1 MNEIDLKADGVR
13 WDLNFLYSGP
23 TDRQIDTDV
32 ATHVAQMRDFNAKYK
47 GHVAEKLV
55 LAIADYIEMSQTGDK
70 VNIYLFLRQSLDVAD
85 PVVKAKIADVDRQ
98 LSHASGE
105 YMTFFE
111 LELVALEDATLEKLY
126 VSEEIVRRHK
136 PWIEHTRIFK
146 PHVLSESVESALTK
160 RSSFGPGAWAE
171 FFDECEADLRFPWQ
185 GGEKTLAEMLDI
197 YANSSDAPLRAD
209 ALRTIDAGLHG
220 SFAKYS
226 AQTLYMIAGRS
237 AVERKERGYAH
248 PMAGRNKSNQVTDD
262 VVDALHKAVIDI
274 GGPLMRRYY
283 KLKAEMLGMPTLA
296 WSDRNAPLPFDDAAR
311 VPFDAA
317 METVLAAYESFS
329 PTLAGLIR
337 TMIAEKRIDA
347 PATKGKRG
355 GAYNYSF
362 VLSDGKP
369 ATFTF
374 LNYLGS
380 NNDVRTLAHELGH
393 GVHGMLAGEAQ
404 GTLMSDVP
412 MAYAETASVF
422 GEMITFNFL
431 KAKVAASGDTKALIS
446 LITSKIEEILNT
458 CVRQIGFSNFERQ
471 LHGMDESYS
480 SWGEV
485 TKRSVEELDALW
497 LRTLQELYGADG
509 EVFTYESVRHLWAYV
524 GHFHSPFYVYAY
536 GFGELLTQ
544 SLYAKRDA
552 LGAEFEPLYLDL
564 LRAGS
569 TKDVMGL
576 TEPFGLDPSH
586 ESFWADGIRGSL
598 GVMIDEVERLYRSLP

>member
-1 MNEIDLKADGVR
+1 MNETDLKADGVR

-23 TDRQIDTDV
+23 TDPQIDTDV
-32 ATHVAQMRDFNAKYK
+32 ATHVAHMRDFNAKYK
-47 GHVAEKLV
+47 GHVAEKLA
-55 LAIADYIEMSQTGDK
+55 LAIADYIEMSKTGDK

-85 PVVKAKIADVDRQ
+85 PVAKAKIADVDRQ

-111 LELVALEDATLEKLY
+111 LELVALDDATLEKLY
-126 VSEEIVRRHK
+126 ASEEIVRRHK
-136 PWIEHTRIFK
+136 PWVEHARIFK

-185 GGEKTLAEMLDI
+185 GSEKTLAEMLDI
-197 YANSSDAPLRAD
+197 YSNSRDASVRAD
-209 ALRTIDAGLHG
+209 ALRTIDGGLHG

-248 PMAGRNKSNQVTDD
+248 PMAGRNKSNQITDG

-283 KLKAEMLGMPTLA
+283 KLKAEMLGVPTLA

-404 GTLMSDVP
+404 GTLMSDPP

-431 KAKVAASGDTKALIS
+431 KAKVAATGDKKELIS

-497 LRTLQELYGADG
+497 LRTIAELYGKDG

-544 SLYAKRDA
+544 SLYAKREA

-569 TKDVMGL
+569 TKDVMEL
-576 TEPFGLDPSH
+576 TKPFGLDPSH

-598 GVMIDEVERLYRSLP
+598 GVMIDEVERLYREL